1 MEAEWRCTES
11 RLKEKVG
18 LGARGTQVPTKEP
31 GFSSAD
37 TPPKNKQPL
46 QHGQIS
52 CVHMCCVKAETQKI
66 TEKAHTQDAWKS
78 TVWKWHV
85 SFQILHH
92 QQIHG
97 WLPWLRTPPTPYPT
111 PYPRLQ
117 AQSEYPKT
125 IKANSANNLTS
136 NIWIIIWAHI

>member
-52 CVHMCCVKAETQKI
+52 CVHMCCVKAETQKRRYMHRMLESQLYENDMFLSKYYI
-66 TEKAHTQDAWKS
+66 TNRYRS
-78 TVWKWHV
+78 GY
-85 SFQILHH
+85 
-92 QQIHG
+92 HG
-97 WLPWLRTPPTPYPT
+97 
-111 PYPRLQ
+111 
-117 AQSEYPKT
+117 
-125 IKANSANNLTS
+125 
-136 NIWIIIWAHI
+136 